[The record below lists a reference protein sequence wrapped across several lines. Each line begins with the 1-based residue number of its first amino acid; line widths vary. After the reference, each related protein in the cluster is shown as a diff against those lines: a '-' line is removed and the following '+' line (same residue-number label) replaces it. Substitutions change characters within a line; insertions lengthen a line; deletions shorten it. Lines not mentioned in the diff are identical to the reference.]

1 MLNQGKTLKKKK
13 KKTENYRLISL
24 MNIDV
29 KTLNKILANQLQKNL
44 KGIICINKWDF
55 FSKVFKQKKEGDFF
69 A

>member
-1 MLNQGKTLKKKK
+1 
-13 KKTENYRLISL
+13 

-55 FSKVFKQKKEGDFF
+55 FSKVFKQKKKETSLLNKEYLQQPYS
-69 A
+69 